1 MCVLNERFY
10 GCTDEAEAV
19 LESISG
25 FKGKGEQAGKMISP
39 DRLLKQRNR
48 VD

>member
-25 FKGKGEQAGKMISP
+25 KGKGEQAGKIISP